1 MELSTSLARLEA
13 ALTAQLAMLGG
24 DAVFGASADS
34 LYAALEPAFRQLGL
48 ELAQQAASEVAA
60 QLPDHE
66 VEVVLADGEPSLRVR
81 PPEDPGPSP
90 VDDLDARLTLR
101 LPGSL
106 KQIVEDAAEG
116 AGDSVNS
123 WVVRTLATRARPP
136 QTRGEQTPGSGEFET

>member
-24 DAVFGASADS
+24 EAAFGTTADA

-48 ELAQQAASEVAA
+48 DLAQQAASEVAA

-66 VEVVLADGEPSLRVR
+66 VDVVLAEGEPALRVR
-81 PPEDPGPSP
+81 TAEDPVAAPT
-90 VDDLDARLTLR
+90 DDLDARLTLR

-106 KQIVEDAAEG
+106 KRIVEDAAEDV
-116 AGDSVNS
+116 GDSVNS
-123 WVVRTLATRARPP
+123 WVVKTLATRARPP
-136 QTRGEQTPGSGEFET
+136 RPQEQDTTGSGEFET